1 MDKDKFDSILE
12 SIFQK
17 YQKYFWNR
25 DNYTKNYDPLK
36 NSIGNYLRVFQKALL
51 KKCLYKEV
59 INLREFSSFPK
70 DFTPNTE
77 TVKNELKNFYMEVFK
92 EEGIEEEE
100 FNNFYETK
108 IK

>member
-1 MDKDKFDSILE
+1 MREFK
-12 SIFQK
+12 
-17 YQKYFWNR
+17 
-25 DNYTKNYDPLK
+25 
-36 NSIGNYLRVFQKALL
+36 KALL

-59 INLREFSSFPK
+59 INLRKFSSFPK